1 MRTCFHH
8 HLNYSKK
15 KYQHPDFNQ
24 ARIKKDQ
31 QAVHEILHIISTTFI
46 DPLSAQPLMSISTG
60 ILASDKVTHDMLS
73 AKDLGKIAMEEFV
86 CDRLG
91 KERAKCFFD
100 PIKLMKLGTFATM
113 NKTKNCKV
121 NSRIVP
127 LQATKDLFAKISFV
141 AQIRSIDMR
150 SIFQFPLGPLPWSL
164 AEPIGSLKKTSKA
177 ALLHKLE
184 GKVHPIE
191 SIQGPHMLIV
201 NGMAYVQ
208 QTKVAD
214 KTFGDFALDLL
225 QRILLIGVR
234 ATRIDVIFD
243 DYRDSSI
250 KNIERSR
257 RSAGNLLFQSIV
269 SSTAIKQW
277 GLLLSSG
284 KNKNSLVKFVCNEW
298 RKEEYRNKIRQKD
311 LYVTDGVEVIKLSST
326 AITTIQE
333 LNSNHEEAD
342 TRMVLHATH
351 ASSDSNPI
359 VISSPDTDVFVI
371 CLVFQHII
379 NLDIFFLT
387 GVKNSRRT
395 IDISAVAENIFVT
408 LNLCEAS
415 KEMIMESLIGLHSFT
430 GCDTTSAFAG
440 RGKVKPLTL
449 MLKDQDYVETCSLLG
464 KEIHLQEELVVQIK
478 RFVCHMYGWKG
489 IHSLREIQYKMYC
502 QSGGKIACE
511 KLPPC
516 DDVLELHIM
525 RANYQTFIWRQ
536 SLLVH

>member
-1 MRTCFHH
+1 
-8 HLNYSKK
+8 
-15 KYQHPDFNQ
+15 
-24 ARIKKDQ
+24 
-31 QAVHEILHIISTTFI
+31 
-46 DPLSAQPLMSISTG
+46 MSISTG
-60 ILASDKVTHDMLS
+60 ILASDKVIHDMLS

-91 KERAKCFFD
+91 KERAKCFYD
-100 PIKLMKLGTFATM
+100 PIKLMKLGTFTTM

-121 NSRIVP
+121 KSKIVP
-127 LQATKDLFAKISFV
+127 LQATKDLFVKISFV
-141 AQIRSIDMR
+141 AQIRSIDMI

-191 SIQGPHMLIV
+191 SIQGPHTLIV
-201 NGMAYVQ
+201 DGMAYVQ

-214 KTFGDFALDLL
+214 KMFGDFALDLL
-225 QRILLIGVR
+225 QRILVIVVR

-277 GLLLSSG
+277 GLFLPSG
-284 KNKNSLVKFVCNEW
+284 KNKNSLVKIICNEW
-298 RKEEYRNKIRQKD
+298 GKEEYRNKIGQKD
-311 LYVTDGVEVIKLSST
+311 LFVTDGVEVIKLSST

-342 TRMVLHATH
+342 TRMVLHANH
-351 ASSDSNPI
+351 ASSDSNLI
-359 VISSPDTDVFVI
+359 GISSPDTDVFVI
-371 CLVFQHII
+371 CLAFQHII
-379 NLDIFFLT
+379 NSYILFLT

-395 IDISAVAENIFVT
+395 IDISAMAKNIFVT

-430 GCDTTSAFAG
+430 GCDTTSEFG
-440 RGKVKPLTL
+440 GGGKMKSLTL
-449 MLKDQDYVETCSLLG
+449 ILKDQDYVETFSLLG
-464 KEIHLQEELVVQIK
+464 KEIHLQEELVLQIK
-478 RFVCHMYGWKG
+478 RFVCHMYGWKD
-489 IHSLREIQYKMYC
+489 IHSLQEIWYKMYC

-511 KLPPC
+511 KLPP
-516 DDVLELHIM
+516 L
-525 RANYQTFIWRQ
+525 R
-536 SLLVH
+536 

>member
-1 MRTCFHH
+1 MIVRSYFFIFLSGGCTGFSTNINAVKRWEINATYRAALRTCFHH

-24 ARIKKDQ
+24 AQIKKDQ

-46 DPLSAQPLMSISTG
+46 DPLSAQPLMSISIG
-60 ILASDKVTHDMLS
+60 ILVSDKVTHDMLS
-73 AKDLGKIAMEEFV
+73 AKDLVKIAMEEFV

-91 KERAKCFFD
+91 KERAKCFYD

-127 LQATKDLFAKISFV
+127 LQAMKDLFAKISFV

-150 SIFQFPLGPLPWSL
+150 SIFQFPLGPLSWAL

-201 NGMAYVQ
+201 DGMAYVQ

-214 KTFGDFALDLL
+214 KTFGHFALDLL
-225 QRILLIGVR
+225 QRILVIGVW

-243 DYRDSSI
+243 DYHHSSI

-257 RSAGNLLFQSIV
+257 WSARNLLFQSIV
-269 SSTAIKQW
+269 SSTASKQW
-277 GLLLSSG
+277 GLFCQVA
-284 KNKNSLVKFVCNEW
+284 KTKFICNEW

-311 LYVTDGVEVIKLSST
+311 LYVMDGVEVIKLSST
-326 AITTIQE
+326 AITTIKE
-333 LNSNHEEAD
+333 LNSNHEETD
-342 TRMVLHATH
+342 TRMVSHANH

-359 VISSPDTDVFVI
+359 VIASPDTDVFVI
-371 CLVFQHII
+371 CLAFQHII
-379 NLDIFFLT
+379 NSDIFFLT

-408 LNLCEAS
+408 FNLCKAL
-415 KEMIMESLIGLHSFT
+415 KEMIMESLIGLHSFI

-449 MLKDQDYVETCSLLG
+449 MLKDQDYVETFSLLG
-464 KEIHLQEELVVQIK
+464 KEIHLQEELIVQIK
-478 RFVCHMYGWKG
+478 RFVCHMYGWNSV
-489 IHSLREIQYKMYC
+489 HSLQ
-502 QSGGKIACE
+502 
-511 KLPPC
+511 
-516 DDVLELHIM
+516 
-525 RANYQTFIWRQ
+525 
-536 SLLVH
+536 